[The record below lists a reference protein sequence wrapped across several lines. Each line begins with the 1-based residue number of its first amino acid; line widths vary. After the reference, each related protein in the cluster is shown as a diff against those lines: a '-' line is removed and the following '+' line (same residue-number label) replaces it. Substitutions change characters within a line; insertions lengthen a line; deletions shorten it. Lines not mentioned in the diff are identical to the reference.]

1 MRFQMFKK
9 APIPTALRNAVMAKN
24 DCCVACGTWDA
35 EECGHLISEI
45 NGGPMI
51 LENLVRMCGH
61 CNRRLHDKN
70 VAFKVYAPYATSPA
84 LITSRR
90 AYWARYCGAAN
101 MKGIKPYRPI

>member
-1 MRFQMFKK
+1 MFKK
-9 APIPTALRNAVMAKN
+9 ARIPAALRNAVMAKN

-35 EECGHLISEI
+35 EECGHLISEV

-70 VAFKVYAPYATSPA
+70 VAFKSLRA
-84 LITSRR
+84 LC
-90 AYWARYCGAAN
+90 YQPCPN
-101 MKGIKPYRPI
+101 HKPPRLLG